1 MFFFRSVYSKC
12 NSLKCTNIHLSVQI
26 SISLLF
32 SNPYLC
38 LKESNSGI
46 FYMKT
51 HIIRRALLA
60 LGICSALNMQAQ
72 APHPERIYLSGT
84 GTDYTRTWEFYCSK
98 GQNSG
103 KWKSIEVPSCWELQ
117 GFGEYTYGRYYTI
130 KGAKPSDETGIYR
143 YRFLTPDCGKNDRI
157 KLFFDGVMTDAEV
170 RVNGNPAGQIH
181 QGAFYRFSYDI
192 TSLLKAEGENLLE
205 VKVAKQSANKS
216 VNAAERRADWWLYG
230 GIYRPVWLEVV
241 PAVSMEHFIL
251 DARADGSLRASVRT
265 TGNAEGHVLAVS
277 IRGLKDGK
285 PLRTLQG
292 KEQVSCP
299 LATSGRETEFTCKWL
314 DVKVWNTEAPEL
326 YVARLELKDRSGNVI
341 QVREE
346 RIGFRTIEFFP
357 QDGIYLNGTR
367 LIVKGINRHSFSV
380 DGGRT
385 TSAAMSRQDALL
397 IKEMNMNAVRSH
409 YPPDEHFLDMC
420 DSLGLVYIDELS
432 GWHGRYDTETG
443 ARLIREMVERDVNH
457 PSVILWS
464 NGNEGGWNTDNDSLF
479 CKYDKFQRRHVIHPW
494 ADFDGLDTHH
504 YPAYLTGVAR
514 FTNGYKVF
522 MPTEFMHA
530 MYDQGGGA
538 GLRDFWDRWMTN
550 PMFAGGFIWVF
561 CDEAPKRS
569 DRGGV
574 LDSDGSNAPDG
585 VVGPRREKE
594 GSFYA
599 IRSQWSP
606 VQIKPLL
613 ITEHFDGSFFISNEY
628 IYTNLKDCRM
638 TYEVLSCDIPM
649 QGAVSRILARGEVT
663 LPALSPGE
671 TGKARFSLPAS
682 FAEGD
687 VLKLEAF
694 DRDGHCIC
702 DWSFPIRLVNPYFQ
716 RHLAQVSTGLSGNV
730 VSARN
735 NGKEIVLKS
744 EKVSVTFDAA
754 TGMILRVLSGN
765 TEIPLTNGPVAVGM
779 KMVYQPASSYVR
791 QDSEEAVFCARYKG
805 GADSIVWRLTSQGLL
820 YMDAVLL
827 NRASGGGG
835 FDDAFM
841 DTEVYNLGLTFSY
854 PERICKGMK
863 WLGRGPYRVWKNR
876 IPGTNY
882 GIWHKDYNNTVTS
895 ESYDNLVYPEFK
907 GYHANMYWATF
918 ESDTAPFTVYSRTDG
933 IFYRVFTPEEPKGS
947 AKRTMPEFPEGDIS
961 FLLDI
966 PAICSFKPIEQQ
978 GPNSQPGNIRI
989 KKGDEGLRLNL
1000 MFDFRKEN

>member
-1 MFFFRSVYSKC
+1 
-12 NSLKCTNIHLSVQI
+12 
-26 SISLLF
+26 
-32 SNPYLC
+32 
-38 LKESNSGI
+38 
-46 FYMKT
+46 MKT

-241 PAVSMEHFIL
+241 PDVSMEHFIL
-251 DARADGSLRASVRT
+251 DARADGSLRASVRMA
-265 TGNAEGHVLAVS
+265 GNAEGHVLAVS

-299 LATSGRETEFTCKWL
+299 LATSGRETGFTCKWS
-314 DVKVWNTEAPEL
+314 DVKVWNIEAPEL

-613 ITEHFDGSFFISNEY
+613 ITEHFDGSFFVSNEY

-694 DRDGHCIC
+694 DRDGHRIC
-702 DWSFPIRLVNPYFQ
+702 DWSFPIRLANPYFQ
-716 RHLAQVSTGLSGNV
+716 RHLAQVATGLSGNT

-779 KMVYQPASSYVR
+779 KMLYQPASSYVR

-882 GIWHKDYNNTVTS
+882 GIWHKDYNNTVTG

-989 KKGDEGLRLNL
+989 KKGDEGLHLNL

>member
-1 MFFFRSVYSKC
+1 
-12 NSLKCTNIHLSVQI
+12 
-26 SISLLF
+26 
-32 SNPYLC
+32 
-38 LKESNSGI
+38 
-46 FYMKT
+46 MKT

-241 PAVSMEHFIL
+241 PDVSMEHFIL
-251 DARADGSLRASVRT
+251 DARADGSLRASVRMA
-265 TGNAEGHVLAVS
+265 GNAEGHVLAVS

-299 LATSGRETEFTCKWL
+299 LATSGRETGFTCKWS
-314 DVKVWNTEAPEL
+314 DVKVWNIEAPEL

-613 ITEHFDGSFFISNEY
+613 ITEHFDGSFFVSNEY

-694 DRDGHCIC
+694 DRDGHRIC
-702 DWSFPIRLVNPYFQ
+702 DWSFPIRLANPYFQ
-716 RHLAQVSTGLSGNV
+716 RHLAQVATGLSGNT

-779 KMVYQPASSYVR
+779 KMLYQPASSYVR

-882 GIWHKDYNNTVTS
+882 GIWHKDYNNTVTG

-947 AKRTMPEFPEGDIS
+947 AKRTTPEFPEGDIS

>member
-1 MFFFRSVYSKC
+1 
-12 NSLKCTNIHLSVQI
+12 
-26 SISLLF
+26 
-32 SNPYLC
+32 
-38 LKESNSGI
+38 
-46 FYMKT
+46 MKT

-241 PAVSMEHFIL
+241 PDVSMEHFIL
-251 DARADGSLRASVRT
+251 DARADGSLRASVRMA
-265 TGNAEGHVLAVS
+265 GNAEGHVLAVS

-299 LATSGRETEFTCKWL
+299 LATSGRETGFTCKWS
-314 DVKVWNTEAPEL
+314 DVKVWNIEAPEL

-514 FTNGYKVF
+514 YTNGYKVF

-613 ITEHFDGSFFISNEY
+613 ITEHFDGSFFVSNEY

-702 DWSFPIRLVNPYFQ
+702 DWSFPIRLANPYFQ
-716 RHLAQVSTGLSGNV
+716 RHLAQVSTGLSGNT

-779 KMVYQPASSYVR
+779 KMLYQPASSYVR
-791 QDSEEAVFCARYKG
+791 QDSEEAVFCSRYKG

-882 GIWHKDYNNTVTS
+882 GIWHKDYNNTVTG

>member
-1 MFFFRSVYSKC
+1 
-12 NSLKCTNIHLSVQI
+12 
-26 SISLLF
+26 
-32 SNPYLC
+32 
-38 LKESNSGI
+38 
-46 FYMKT
+46 MKT

-241 PAVSMEHFIL
+241 PDVSMEHFIL
-251 DARADGSLRASVRT
+251 DARADGSLRASVRMA
-265 TGNAEGHVLAVS
+265 GNAEGHVLAVS

-299 LATSGRETEFTCKWL
+299 LATSGRETGFTCKWS
-314 DVKVWNTEAPEL
+314 DVKVWNIEAPEL

-385 TSAAMSRQDALL
+385 TSVAMSRQDALL

-613 ITEHFDGSFFISNEY
+613 ITEHFDGSFFVSNEY

-671 TGKARFSLPAS
+671 TGKARFSLLAS

-694 DRDGHCIC
+694 DRDGHRIC
-702 DWSFPIRLVNPYFQ
+702 DWSFPIRLANPYFQ
-716 RHLAQVSTGLSGNV
+716 RHLAQVATGLSGNT

-779 KMVYQPASSYVR
+779 KMLYQPASSYVR

-882 GIWHKDYNNTVTS
+882 GIWHKDYNNTVTG

>member
-1 MFFFRSVYSKC
+1 
-12 NSLKCTNIHLSVQI
+12 
-26 SISLLF
+26 
-32 SNPYLC
+32 
-38 LKESNSGI
+38 
-46 FYMKT
+46 MKT

-170 RVNGNPAGQIH
+170 WVNGKSAGQIH

-192 TSLLKAEGENLLE
+192 TSLLKTEGENLLE

-241 PAVSMEHFIL
+241 PAVSVEHFIL
-251 DARADGSLRASVRT
+251 DACADGSLRASVRT
-265 TGNAEGHVLAVS
+265 VGNAEGYVLDVS

-285 PLRTLQG
+285 PLRTVQG

-299 LATSGRETEFTCKWL
+299 LSTSGRETEFTCKWS

-326 YVARLELKDRSGNVI
+326 YVARLELKDRSGNII

-561 CDEAPKRS
+561 CDEASKRS

-606 VQIKPLL
+606 IQIKPLL
-613 ITEHFDGSFFISNEY
+613 ITEHFDGSFFVSNEY

-694 DRDGHCIC
+694 DRDGHRIC
-702 DWSFPIRLVNPYFQ
+702 DWSFPIRLANPYFQ
-716 RHLAQVSTGLSGNV
+716 RHLAQVSTGLSGNT
-730 VSARN
+730 VSACN

-779 KMVYQPASSYVR
+779 KMLYQPASSYVR

-882 GIWHKDYNNTVTS
+882 GIWHKDYNNTVTG

>member
-1 MFFFRSVYSKC
+1 
-12 NSLKCTNIHLSVQI
+12 
-26 SISLLF
+26 
-32 SNPYLC
+32 
-38 LKESNSGI
+38 
-46 FYMKT
+46 MKT

-241 PAVSMEHFIL
+241 PDVSMEHFIL
-251 DARADGSLRASVRT
+251 DARADGSLRASVRMA
-265 TGNAEGHVLAVS
+265 GNAEGHVLAVS

-299 LATSGRETEFTCKWL
+299 LATSGRETGFTCKWS
-314 DVKVWNTEAPEL
+314 DVKVWNIEAPEL

-694 DRDGHCIC
+694 DRDGHRIC
-702 DWSFPIRLVNPYFQ
+702 DWSFPIRLANPYFQ
-716 RHLAQVSTGLSGNV
+716 RHLAQLSTGLSGNT
-730 VSARN
+730 VSACN

-827 NRASGGGG
+827 NRVSGGGG

-882 GIWHKDYNNTVTS
+882 GIWHKDYNNTVTG

>member
-1 MFFFRSVYSKC
+1 
-12 NSLKCTNIHLSVQI
+12 
-26 SISLLF
+26 
-32 SNPYLC
+32 
-38 LKESNSGI
+38 
-46 FYMKT
+46 MKT

-84 GTDYTRTWEFYCSK
+84 DTDYTRTWEFYCSK

-143 YRFLTPDCGKNDRI
+143 YRFLTPDCGKTDRV

-170 RVNGNPAGQIH
+170 WVNGKPAGQIH

-265 TGNAEGHVLAVS
+265 AGNAEGHVLAVS

-299 LATSGRETEFTCKWL
+299 LATSGRETEFTSKWS

-613 ITEHFDGSFFISNEY
+613 ITEHFDGSFFVSNEY

-694 DRDGHCIC
+694 DRDGHRIC
-702 DWSFPIRLVNPYFQ
+702 DWSFPIRLANPYFQ
-716 RHLAQVSTGLSGNV
+716 RHLAQVSTGLSGNT

-735 NGKEIVLKS
+735 NGKGIVLKS

-882 GIWHKDYNNTVTS
+882 GIWHKDYNNTVTG

-933 IFYRVFTPEEPKGS
+933 ISYRVFTPEEPKGS

>member
-1 MFFFRSVYSKC
+1 
-12 NSLKCTNIHLSVQI
+12 
-26 SISLLF
+26 
-32 SNPYLC
+32 
-38 LKESNSGI
+38 
-46 FYMKT
+46 MKT

-72 APHPERIYLSGT
+72 APHPERLYLSGT

-143 YRFLTPDCGKNDRI
+143 YRFLTPDCGKTDRV

-170 RVNGNPAGQIH
+170 WVNGKSAGQIH

-265 TGNAEGHVLAVS
+265 TDNAEGHMLVVS

-299 LATSGRETEFTCKWL
+299 LATSGGETEFTCKWS

-613 ITEHFDGSFFISNEY
+613 ITEHFDGSFFVSNEY

-694 DRDGHCIC
+694 DRDGHRIC
-702 DWSFPIRLVNPYFQ
+702 DWSFPIRLANPYFQ
-716 RHLAQVSTGLSGNV
+716 RHLAQVSTGLSGNT
-730 VSARN
+730 VSACN

-882 GIWHKDYNNTVTS
+882 GIWHKDYNNTVTG

>member
-1 MFFFRSVYSKC
+1 
-12 NSLKCTNIHLSVQI
+12 
-26 SISLLF
+26 
-32 SNPYLC
+32 
-38 LKESNSGI
+38 
-46 FYMKT
+46 MKT

-192 TSLLKAEGENLLE
+192 TSLLKTEGENLLE

-241 PAVSMEHFIL
+241 PDVSMEHFIL
-251 DARADGSLRASVRT
+251 DARADGSLRASVRMA
-265 TGNAEGHVLAVS
+265 GNAEGHVLAVS

-299 LATSGRETEFTCKWL
+299 LATSGRETEFTCKWS

-613 ITEHFDGSFFISNEY
+613 ITEHFDGSFFVSNEY

-694 DRDGHCIC
+694 DRDGHRIC
-702 DWSFPIRLVNPYFQ
+702 DWSFPIRLANPYFQ
-716 RHLAQVSTGLSGNV
+716 RHLAQVATGLSGNT

-779 KMVYQPASSYVR
+779 KMLYQPASSYVR

-882 GIWHKDYNNTVTS
+882 GIWHKDYNNTVTG

>member
-1 MFFFRSVYSKC
+1 
-12 NSLKCTNIHLSVQI
+12 
-26 SISLLF
+26 
-32 SNPYLC
+32 
-38 LKESNSGI
+38 
-46 FYMKT
+46 MKT

-98 GQNSG
+98 GQSSG

-143 YRFLTPDCGKNDRI
+143 YRFLTPDCEKNDRI

-170 RVNGNPAGQIH
+170 WVNGKSAGQIH

-192 TSLLKAEGENLLE
+192 TSLMKAEGENLLE

-251 DARADGSLRASVRT
+251 DARADGSLRASVRMA
-265 TGNAEGHVLAVS
+265 GNAKGHVLAVS
-277 IRGLKDGK
+277 IRELKDGK

-299 LATSGRETEFTCKWL
+299 LATSGRETEFTSKWS

-613 ITEHFDGSFFISNEY
+613 ITEHFDGSFFVSNEY

-694 DRDGHCIC
+694 DRDGHRIC
-702 DWSFPIRLVNPYFQ
+702 DWSFPIRLANPYFQ
-716 RHLAQVSTGLSGNV
+716 RHLAQVSTGLSGNT

-882 GIWHKDYNNTVTS
+882 GIWHKDCNNTVTG

>member
-1 MFFFRSVYSKC
+1 
-12 NSLKCTNIHLSVQI
+12 
-26 SISLLF
+26 
-32 SNPYLC
+32 
-38 LKESNSGI
+38 
-46 FYMKT
+46 MKT

-192 TSLLKAEGENLLE
+192 TSLLKTEGENLLE

-241 PAVSMEHFIL
+241 PDVSMEHFIL

-265 TGNAEGHVLAVS
+265 AGNAEGHVLAVS

-299 LATSGRETEFTCKWL
+299 LATSGRETEFTCKWS

-594 GSFYA
+594 ESFYA

-613 ITEHFDGSFFISNEY
+613 ITEHFDGSFFVSNEY

-694 DRDGHCIC
+694 DRDGHRIC
-702 DWSFPIRLVNPYFQ
+702 DWSFPIRLANPYFQ
-716 RHLAQVSTGLSGNV
+716 RHLAQVSTGLSGNT

-779 KMVYQPASSYVR
+779 KMLYQPASSYVR

-882 GIWHKDYNNTVTS
+882 GIWHKDYNNTVTG

>member
-1 MFFFRSVYSKC
+1 
-12 NSLKCTNIHLSVQI
+12 
-26 SISLLF
+26 
-32 SNPYLC
+32 
-38 LKESNSGI
+38 
-46 FYMKT
+46 MKT

-241 PAVSMEHFIL
+241 PDVSMEHFIL
-251 DARADGSLRASVRT
+251 DARADGSLRASVRMA
-265 TGNAEGHVLAVS
+265 GNAEGHVLAVS

-299 LATSGRETEFTCKWL
+299 LATSGRETEFTCKWS
-314 DVKVWNTEAPEL
+314 DVKVWNIEAPEL

-694 DRDGHCIC
+694 DRDGHRIC
-702 DWSFPIRLVNPYFQ
+702 DWSFPIRLANPYFQ
-716 RHLAQVSTGLSGNV
+716 RHLAQLSTGLSGNT
-730 VSARN
+730 VSACN

>member
-1 MFFFRSVYSKC
+1 
-12 NSLKCTNIHLSVQI
+12 
-26 SISLLF
+26 
-32 SNPYLC
+32 
-38 LKESNSGI
+38 
-46 FYMKT
+46 MKT

-143 YRFLTPDCGKNDRI
+143 YRFLTPDCEKNDRI

-170 RVNGNPAGQIH
+170 WVNGKSAGQIH

-251 DARADGSLRASVRT
+251 DARADGSLRASVRMA
-265 TGNAEGHVLAVS
+265 GNAEGHVLAVS

-299 LATSGRETEFTCKWL
+299 LATSGRETEFTCKWS

-341 QVREE
+341 QIREE

-385 TSAAMSRQDALL
+385 TSATMSRQDALL

-716 RHLAQVSTGLSGNV
+716 RHLAQVSTGLSGNA

-779 KMVYQPASSYVR
+779 KMLYQPASSYVR

-876 IPGTNY
+876 ISGTNY
-882 GIWHKDYNNTVTS
+882 GIWHKDYNNTVTG

-907 GYHANMYWATF
+907 GYHANMYWATL

>member
-1 MFFFRSVYSKC
+1 
-12 NSLKCTNIHLSVQI
+12 
-26 SISLLF
+26 
-32 SNPYLC
+32 
-38 LKESNSGI
+38 
-46 FYMKT
+46 MKT
-51 HIIRRALLA
+51 HIIRCALLA

-143 YRFLTPDCGKNDRI
+143 YRFLTPDCEKNDRI

-170 RVNGNPAGQIH
+170 WVNGKSAGQIH

-251 DARADGSLRASVRT
+251 DARADGSLRASVRMA
-265 TGNAEGHVLAVS
+265 GNAEGHVLAVS

-299 LATSGRETEFTCKWL
+299 LVTSGRETEFTCKWS

-606 VQIKPLL
+606 VQIKSLL
-613 ITEHFDGSFFISNEY
+613 ITEHFDGSFFVSNEY

-694 DRDGHCIC
+694 DRDGHRIC
-702 DWSFPIRLVNPYFQ
+702 DWSFPIRLANPYFQ
-716 RHLAQVSTGLSGNV
+716 RHLAQVSTGLSGNT

-779 KMVYQPASSYVR
+779 KMVYQPASSYVS

-882 GIWHKDYNNTVTS
+882 GIWHKDYNNTVTG

>member
-1 MFFFRSVYSKC
+1 
-12 NSLKCTNIHLSVQI
+12 
-26 SISLLF
+26 
-32 SNPYLC
+32 
-38 LKESNSGI
+38 
-46 FYMKT
+46 MKT

-241 PAVSMEHFIL
+241 PDVSMEHFIL
-251 DARADGSLRASVRT
+251 DARADGSLRASVRMA
-265 TGNAEGHVLAVS
+265 GNAEGHVLAVS

-299 LATSGRETEFTCKWL
+299 LATSGRETGFTCKWS
-314 DVKVWNTEAPEL
+314 DVKVWNIEAPEL

-613 ITEHFDGSFFISNEY
+613 ITEHFDGSFFVSNEY

-694 DRDGHCIC
+694 DRDGHRIC
-702 DWSFPIRLVNPYFQ
+702 DWSFPIRLANPYFQ
-716 RHLAQVSTGLSGNV
+716 RHLAQVSTGLSGNT

-744 EKVSVTFDAA
+744 EKVSVIFDAA

-779 KMVYQPASSYVR
+779 KMLYQPASSYVR

-882 GIWHKDYNNTVTS
+882 GIWHKDYNNTVTG

>member
-1 MFFFRSVYSKC
+1 
-12 NSLKCTNIHLSVQI
+12 
-26 SISLLF
+26 
-32 SNPYLC
+32 
-38 LKESNSGI
+38 
-46 FYMKT
+46 MKT

-241 PAVSMEHFIL
+241 PDVSMEHFIL
-251 DARADGSLRASVRT
+251 DARADGSLRASVRMA
-265 TGNAEGHVLAVS
+265 GNAEGHVLAVS

-299 LATSGRETEFTCKWL
+299 LATSGRETGFTCKWS
-314 DVKVWNTEAPEL
+314 DVKVWNIEAPEL

-613 ITEHFDGSFFISNEY
+613 ITEHFDGSFFVSNEY

-671 TGKARFSLPAS
+671 TGKARFSLLAS

-694 DRDGHCIC
+694 DRDGHRIC
-702 DWSFPIRLVNPYFQ
+702 DWSFPIRLANPYFQ
-716 RHLAQVSTGLSGNV
+716 RHLAQVATGLSGNT

-779 KMVYQPASSYVR
+779 KMLYQPASSYVR

-805 GADSIVWRLTSQGLL
+805 GADSIIWRLTSQGLL

-882 GIWHKDYNNTVTS
+882 GIWHKDYNNTVTG

>member
-1 MFFFRSVYSKC
+1 
-12 NSLKCTNIHLSVQI
+12 
-26 SISLLF
+26 
-32 SNPYLC
+32 
-38 LKESNSGI
+38 
-46 FYMKT
+46 MKT

-143 YRFLTPDCGKNDRI
+143 YRFLTPDCEKNDRI

-170 RVNGNPAGQIH
+170 WVNGKSAGQIH

-192 TSLLKAEGENLLE
+192 TSLLKTEGKNLLE

-251 DARADGSLRASVRT
+251 DARADGSLRASVRMA
-265 TGNAEGHVLAVS
+265 GNAEGHVLVVS

-299 LATSGRETEFTCKWL
+299 LVTSGRETEFTSKWS

-613 ITEHFDGSFFISNEY
+613 ITEHFDGSFFVSNEY

-694 DRDGHCIC
+694 DRDGHRIC
-702 DWSFPIRLVNPYFQ
+702 DWSFPIRLANPYFQ
-716 RHLAQVSTGLSGNV
+716 RHLAQVSTGLSGNA

-882 GIWHKDYNNTVTS
+882 GIWHKDYNNTVTG

>member
-1 MFFFRSVYSKC
+1 
-12 NSLKCTNIHLSVQI
+12 
-26 SISLLF
+26 
-32 SNPYLC
+32 
-38 LKESNSGI
+38 
-46 FYMKT
+46 MKT

-241 PAVSMEHFIL
+241 PDVSMEHFIL
-251 DARADGSLRASVRT
+251 DARADGSLRASVRMA
-265 TGNAEGHVLAVS
+265 GNAEGHVLAVS

-299 LATSGRETEFTCKWL
+299 LATSGRETGFTCKWS
-314 DVKVWNTEAPEL
+314 DVKVWNIEAPEL

-530 MYDQGGGA
+530 MYDQGGEA

-613 ITEHFDGSFFISNEY
+613 ITEYFDGSFFVSNEY

-702 DWSFPIRLVNPYFQ
+702 DWSFPIRLANPYFQ
-716 RHLAQVSTGLSGNV
+716 RHLAQVSTGLSGNT

-779 KMVYQPASSYVR
+779 KMLYQPASSYVR

-882 GIWHKDYNNTVTS
+882 GIWHKDYNNTVTG

>member
-1 MFFFRSVYSKC
+1 
-12 NSLKCTNIHLSVQI
+12 
-26 SISLLF
+26 
-32 SNPYLC
+32 
-38 LKESNSGI
+38 
-46 FYMKT
+46 MKT

-205 VKVAKQSANKS
+205 VKVTKQSANKS

-241 PAVSMEHFIL
+241 PDVSMEHFIL
-251 DARADGSLRASVRT
+251 DARADGSLRASVRMA
-265 TGNAEGHVLAVS
+265 GNAEGHVLAVS

-299 LATSGRETEFTCKWL
+299 LATSGRETEFTCKWS
-314 DVKVWNTEAPEL
+314 DVKVWNIEAPEL
-326 YVARLELKDRSGNVI
+326 YVARLELKDRSGNII

-613 ITEHFDGSFFISNEY
+613 ITEHFDGSFFVSNEY

-694 DRDGHCIC
+694 DRDGHRIC
-702 DWSFPIRLVNPYFQ
+702 DWSFPIRLANPYFQ
-716 RHLAQVSTGLSGNV
+716 RHLAQVSTGLSGNT

-779 KMVYQPASSYVR
+779 KMLYQPASSYVR

-882 GIWHKDYNNTVTS
+882 GIWHKDYNNTVTG

>member
-1 MFFFRSVYSKC
+1 
-12 NSLKCTNIHLSVQI
+12 
-26 SISLLF
+26 
-32 SNPYLC
+32 
-38 LKESNSGI
+38 
-46 FYMKT
+46 MKT

-241 PAVSMEHFIL
+241 PDVSMEHFIL
-251 DARADGSLRASVRT
+251 DARADGSLRASVRMA
-265 TGNAEGHVLAVS
+265 GNAEGHVLAVS

-299 LATSGRETEFTCKWL
+299 LATSGRETEFTCKWS
-314 DVKVWNTEAPEL
+314 DVKVWNIEAPEL

-613 ITEHFDGSFFISNEY
+613 ITEHFDGSFFVSNEY

-694 DRDGHCIC
+694 DRDGHRIC
-702 DWSFPIRLVNPYFQ
+702 DWSFPIRLANPYFQ
-716 RHLAQVSTGLSGNV
+716 RHLAQVSTGLSGNT

-735 NGKEIVLKS
+735 NGKGIVLKS

-779 KMVYQPASSYVR
+779 KMLYQPASSYVR

-882 GIWHKDYNNTVTS
+882 GIWHKDYNNTVTG

-907 GYHANMYWATF
+907 GYHANMYWAAF

>member
-1 MFFFRSVYSKC
+1 
-12 NSLKCTNIHLSVQI
+12 
-26 SISLLF
+26 
-32 SNPYLC
+32 
-38 LKESNSGI
+38 
-46 FYMKT
+46 MKT

-192 TSLLKAEGENLLE
+192 TSLLKTEGENLLE

-241 PAVSMEHFIL
+241 PDVSMEHFIL
-251 DARADGSLRASVRT
+251 DARADGSLRASVRMA
-265 TGNAEGHVLAVS
+265 GNAEGHVLAVS

-299 LATSGRETEFTCKWL
+299 LATSGRETEFTCKWS

-613 ITEHFDGSFFISNEY
+613 ITEHFDGSFFVSNEY

-694 DRDGHCIC
+694 DRDGHRIC
-702 DWSFPIRLVNPYFQ
+702 DWSFPIRLANPYFQ
-716 RHLAQVSTGLSGNV
+716 RHLAQVSTGLSGNT

-744 EKVSVTFDAA
+744 EKVSVTFNAA

-765 TEIPLTNGPVAVGM
+765 TEIPLTNGPVAAGM
-779 KMVYQPASSYVR
+779 KMLYQPASSYVR

-882 GIWHKDYNNTVTS
+882 GIWHKDYNNTVTG

>member
-1 MFFFRSVYSKC
+1 
-12 NSLKCTNIHLSVQI
+12 
-26 SISLLF
+26 
-32 SNPYLC
+32 
-38 LKESNSGI
+38 
-46 FYMKT
+46 MKT

-230 GIYRPVWLEVV
+230 GIYRPVCLEVV

-251 DARADGSLRASVRT
+251 DARADGSLRASVRMA
-265 TGNAEGHVLAVS
+265 GNAEGHVLAVS

-292 KEQVSCP
+292 KEQISCT
-299 LATSGRETEFTCKWL
+299 LASSGRETEFTCKWS

-613 ITEHFDGSFFISNEY
+613 ITEHFDGSFFVSNEY

-702 DWSFPIRLVNPYFQ
+702 DWSFPIRLANPYFQ
-716 RHLAQVSTGLSGNV
+716 RHLAQVSTGLSGNT

-779 KMVYQPASSYVR
+779 KMLYQPASSYVR

-882 GIWHKDYNNTVTS
+882 GIWHKDYNNTVTG

>member
-1 MFFFRSVYSKC
+1 
-12 NSLKCTNIHLSVQI
+12 
-26 SISLLF
+26 
-32 SNPYLC
+32 
-38 LKESNSGI
+38 
-46 FYMKT
+46 MKT

-170 RVNGNPAGQIH
+170 WVNGKSAGQIH

-251 DARADGSLRASVRT
+251 DARADGSLRASVRMA
-265 TGNAEGHVLAVS
+265 GNAKGHVLAVS

-299 LATSGRETEFTCKWL
+299 LATSGRETEFTCKWS

-613 ITEHFDGSFFISNEY
+613 ITEHFDGSFFVSNEY
-628 IYTNLKDCRM
+628 IYTNFKDCRM

-694 DRDGHCIC
+694 DRDGHRIC
-702 DWSFPIRLVNPYFQ
+702 DWSFPIRLANPYFQ
-716 RHLAQVSTGLSGNV
+716 RHLAQVSTGLSGNA

-882 GIWHKDYNNTVTS
+882 GIWHKDCNNTVTG

>member
-1 MFFFRSVYSKC
+1 MNF
-12 NSLKCTNIHLSVQI
+12 HLSVQI

-72 APHPERIYLSGT
+72 APHPERLYLSGT

-143 YRFLTPDCGKNDRI
+143 YRFLTPDYGKTDRV

-170 RVNGNPAGQIH
+170 WVNGKSAGQIH

-251 DARADGSLRASVRT
+251 DARADGSLRASVRMA
-265 TGNAEGHVLAVS
+265 GNAEGHVLAVS

-299 LATSGRETEFTCKWL
+299 LATSGRETEFTCKWS
-314 DVKVWNTEAPEL
+314 DVKVWNIEAPEL

-606 VQIKPLL
+606 IQIKPLL
-613 ITEHFDGSFFISNEY
+613 ITEHFDGSFFVSNEY

-694 DRDGHCIC
+694 DRDGHRIC
-702 DWSFPIRLVNPYFQ
+702 DWSFPIRLANPYFQ
-716 RHLAQVSTGLSGNV
+716 RHLAQVSTVLSGNA

-779 KMVYQPASSYVR
+779 KMLYQPAISYVR

-882 GIWHKDYNNTVTS
+882 GIWHKDYNNTVTG

-907 GYHANMYWATF
+907 GYHANMYWATL

>member
-1 MFFFRSVYSKC
+1 
-12 NSLKCTNIHLSVQI
+12 
-26 SISLLF
+26 
-32 SNPYLC
+32 
-38 LKESNSGI
+38 
-46 FYMKT
+46 MKT

-143 YRFLTPDCGKNDRI
+143 YRFLTPDCEKNDRI

-170 RVNGNPAGQIH
+170 WVNGKSAGQIH

-192 TSLLKAEGENLLE
+192 TSLLKTEGENLLE

-241 PAVSMEHFIL
+241 PDVSMEHFIL
-251 DARADGSLRASVRT
+251 DARADGSLRASVRMA
-265 TGNAEGHVLAVS
+265 GNAEGHVLAVS

-299 LATSGRETEFTCKWL
+299 LATSGRETEFTCKWS

-613 ITEHFDGSFFISNEY
+613 ITEHFDGSFFVSNEY

-694 DRDGHCIC
+694 DRDGHRIC
-702 DWSFPIRLVNPYFQ
+702 DWSFPIRLANPYFQ
-716 RHLAQVSTGLSGNV
+716 RHLAQVSTGLSGNT

-744 EKVSVTFDAA
+744 EKVSVTFNAA

-765 TEIPLTNGPVAVGM
+765 TEIPLTNGPVAAGM
-779 KMVYQPASSYVR
+779 KMLYQPASSYVR

-882 GIWHKDYNNTVTS
+882 GIWHKDYNNTVTG

>member
-1 MFFFRSVYSKC
+1 
-12 NSLKCTNIHLSVQI
+12 
-26 SISLLF
+26 
-32 SNPYLC
+32 
-38 LKESNSGI
+38 
-46 FYMKT
+46 MKT

-192 TSLLKAEGENLLE
+192 TSLLKAEEENLLE

-241 PAVSMEHFIL
+241 PDVSMEHFIL
-251 DARADGSLRASVRT
+251 DARADGSLRASVRMA
-265 TGNAEGHVLAVS
+265 GNAEGHVLAVS

-299 LATSGRETEFTCKWL
+299 LATSGRETEFTCKWS
-314 DVKVWNTEAPEL
+314 DVKVWNIEAPEL

-585 VVGPRREKE
+585 VVEPRREKE

-613 ITEHFDGSFFISNEY
+613 ITEHFDGSFFVSNEY

-682 FAEGD
+682 FVEGD

-694 DRDGHCIC
+694 DRDGHRIC
-702 DWSFPIRLVNPYFQ
+702 DWSFPIRLANPYFQ
-716 RHLAQVSTGLSGNV
+716 RHLAQVSTGLSGNT

-779 KMVYQPASSYVR
+779 KMLYQPASSYVR

-882 GIWHKDYNNTVTS
+882 GIWHKDYNNTVTG

>member
-1 MFFFRSVYSKC
+1 
-12 NSLKCTNIHLSVQI
+12 
-26 SISLLF
+26 
-32 SNPYLC
+32 
-38 LKESNSGI
+38 
-46 FYMKT
+46 MKT
-51 HIIRRALLA
+51 HIVRRALLA

-130 KGAKPSDETGIYR
+130 KGTKPSDETGIYR

-241 PAVSMEHFIL
+241 PDVSMEHFIL
-251 DARADGSLRASVRT
+251 DARADGSLRASVRMA
-265 TGNAEGHVLAVS
+265 GNAEGHVLAVS

-299 LATSGRETEFTCKWL
+299 LATSGRETGFTCKWS
-314 DVKVWNTEAPEL
+314 DVKVWNIEAPEL

-613 ITEHFDGSFFISNEY
+613 ITEHFDGSFFVSNEY

-694 DRDGHCIC
+694 DRDGHRIC
-702 DWSFPIRLVNPYFQ
+702 DWSFPIRLANPYFQ
-716 RHLAQVSTGLSGNV
+716 RHLAQVSTGLSGNA

-765 TEIPLTNGPVAVGM
+765 TEIPLTNGPVAAGM
-779 KMVYQPASSYVR
+779 KMLYQPASSYVR

-882 GIWHKDYNNTVTS
+882 GIWHKDYNNTVTG

>member
-1 MFFFRSVYSKC
+1 
-12 NSLKCTNIHLSVQI
+12 
-26 SISLLF
+26 
-32 SNPYLC
+32 
-38 LKESNSGI
+38 
-46 FYMKT
+46 MKT

-143 YRFLTPDCGKNDRI
+143 YRFLTPDCEKNDRI

-241 PAVSMEHFIL
+241 PDVSMEHFIL
-251 DARADGSLRASVRT
+251 DARADGSLRASVRMA
-265 TGNAEGHVLAVS
+265 GNAEGHVLAVS

-299 LATSGRETEFTCKWL
+299 LATSGRETEFTCKWS

-613 ITEHFDGSFFISNEY
+613 ITEHFDGSFFVSNEY

-694 DRDGHCIC
+694 DRDGHRIC
-702 DWSFPIRLVNPYFQ
+702 DWSFPIRLANPYFQ
-716 RHLAQVSTGLSGNV
+716 RHLAQVSTGLSGNT

-779 KMVYQPASSYVR
+779 KMLCQPASSYVR

-882 GIWHKDYNNTVTS
+882 GIWHKDYNNTVTG

>member
-1 MFFFRSVYSKC
+1 
-12 NSLKCTNIHLSVQI
+12 
-26 SISLLF
+26 
-32 SNPYLC
+32 
-38 LKESNSGI
+38 
-46 FYMKT
+46 MKT

-251 DARADGSLRASVRT
+251 DARADGSLRASVRMA
-265 TGNAEGHVLAVS
+265 GNAEGHVLAVS

-292 KEQVSCP
+292 KEQISCT
-299 LATSGRETEFTCKWL
+299 LASSGRETEFTCKWS

-649 QGAVSRILARGEVT
+649 QGAVSRILTRGEVT

-694 DRDGHCIC
+694 DRDGHRIC
-702 DWSFPIRLVNPYFQ
+702 DWSFPIRLANPYFQ
-716 RHLAQVSTGLSGNV
+716 RHLAQVSTGLSGNA

-841 DTEVYNLGLTFSY
+841 DTEVYNLGLTFYY

-882 GIWHKDYNNTVTS
+882 GIWHKDYNNTVTG

>member
-1 MFFFRSVYSKC
+1 
-12 NSLKCTNIHLSVQI
+12 
-26 SISLLF
+26 
-32 SNPYLC
+32 
-38 LKESNSGI
+38 
-46 FYMKT
+46 MKT

-241 PAVSMEHFIL
+241 PDVSMEHFIL
-251 DARADGSLRASVRT
+251 DARADGSLRASVRMA
-265 TGNAEGHVLAVS
+265 GNAEGHVLAVS

-299 LATSGRETEFTCKWL
+299 LATSGRETEFTCKWS

-613 ITEHFDGSFFISNEY
+613 ITEQFDGSFFVSNEY

-694 DRDGHCIC
+694 DRDGHRIC
-702 DWSFPIRLVNPYFQ
+702 DWSFPIRLANPYFQ
-716 RHLAQVSTGLSGNV
+716 RHLAQVSTGLSGNT

-765 TEIPLTNGPVAVGM
+765 TEIPLTNGPVAAGM
-779 KMVYQPASSYVR
+779 KMLYQPASSYVR

-882 GIWHKDYNNTVTS
+882 GIWHKDYNNTVTG

>member
-1 MFFFRSVYSKC
+1 
-12 NSLKCTNIHLSVQI
+12 
-26 SISLLF
+26 
-32 SNPYLC
+32 
-38 LKESNSGI
+38 
-46 FYMKT
+46 MKT

-251 DARADGSLRASVRT
+251 DARADGSLRASVRMA
-265 TGNAEGHVLAVS
+265 GNAEGHVLAVS

-299 LATSGRETEFTCKWL
+299 LVTSGRETEFTCKWS

-613 ITEHFDGSFFISNEY
+613 ITEHFDGSFFVSNEY

-671 TGKARFSLPAS
+671 IGKARFSLPAS

-694 DRDGHCIC
+694 DRDGHRIC
-702 DWSFPIRLVNPYFQ
+702 DWSFPIRLANPYFQ
-716 RHLAQVSTGLSGNV
+716 RHLAQVSTGLSGNT

-882 GIWHKDYNNTVTS
+882 GIWHKDYNNTVTG
-895 ESYDNLVYPEFK
+895 ESYDNLIYPEFK

>member
-1 MFFFRSVYSKC
+1 
-12 NSLKCTNIHLSVQI
+12 
-26 SISLLF
+26 
-32 SNPYLC
+32 
-38 LKESNSGI
+38 
-46 FYMKT
+46 MKT

-143 YRFLTPDCGKNDRI
+143 YRFLTPDCGKNDRV

-170 RVNGNPAGQIH
+170 WVNGKSAGQIH

-265 TGNAEGHVLAVS
+265 AGNAEGHVLVVS

-299 LATSGRETEFTCKWL
+299 LATSGREIEFTCKWS

-613 ITEHFDGSFFISNEY
+613 ITEHFDGSFFVSNEY

-694 DRDGHCIC
+694 DRDGHRIC
-702 DWSFPIRLVNPYFQ
+702 DWSFPIRLANPYFQ
-716 RHLAQVSTGLSGNV
+716 RHLAQVSAGLSGNA

-735 NGKEIVLKS
+735 NGREIVLKS

-841 DTEVYNLGLTFSY
+841 DTEVYNLGLTFYY

-876 IPGTNY
+876 ILGTNY
-882 GIWHKDYNNTVTS
+882 GIWHKDYNNTVTG

>member
-1 MFFFRSVYSKC
+1 
-12 NSLKCTNIHLSVQI
+12 
-26 SISLLF
+26 
-32 SNPYLC
+32 
-38 LKESNSGI
+38 
-46 FYMKT
+46 MKT

-241 PAVSMEHFIL
+241 PDVSMEHFIL
-251 DARADGSLRASVRT
+251 DARADGSLRASVRMA
-265 TGNAEGHVLAVS
+265 GNAEGHVLAVS

-299 LATSGRETEFTCKWL
+299 LATSGRETEFTCKWS
-314 DVKVWNTEAPEL
+314 DVKVWNIEAPEL

-574 LDSDGSNAPDG
+574 LDSDGLNAPDG
-585 VVGPRREKE
+585 VVEPRREKE

-613 ITEHFDGSFFISNEY
+613 ITEHFDGSFFVSNEY

-682 FAEGD
+682 FVEGD

-694 DRDGHCIC
+694 DRDGHRIC
-702 DWSFPIRLVNPYFQ
+702 DWSFPIWLANPYFQ
-716 RHLAQVSTGLSGNV
+716 RHLAQVSTGLSGNT

-779 KMVYQPASSYVR
+779 KMLYQPASSYVR

-882 GIWHKDYNNTVTS
+882 GIWHKDYNNTVTG

>member
-1 MFFFRSVYSKC
+1 
-12 NSLKCTNIHLSVQI
+12 
-26 SISLLF
+26 
-32 SNPYLC
+32 
-38 LKESNSGI
+38 
-46 FYMKT
+46 MKT

-241 PAVSMEHFIL
+241 PDVSMEHFIL
-251 DARADGSLRASVRT
+251 DARADGSLRASVRMA
-265 TGNAEGHVLAVS
+265 GNAEGHVLAVS

-299 LATSGRETEFTCKWL
+299 LATSGRETEFTCKWS
-314 DVKVWNTEAPEL
+314 DVKVWNIEAPEL

-443 ARLIREMVERDVNH
+443 ARLVREMVERDVNH

-494 ADFDGLDTHH
+494 ADFDRLDTHH
-504 YPAYLTGVAR
+504 YPTYLTGVAR

-561 CDEAPKRS
+561 CDEALKRS

-613 ITEHFDGSFFISNEY
+613 ITEHFDGSFFVSNEY

-694 DRDGHCIC
+694 DRDGHRIC
-702 DWSFPIRLVNPYFQ
+702 DWSFPIRLANPYFQ
-716 RHLAQVSTGLSGNV
+716 RHLAQVSAGLSGNA

-735 NGKEIVLKS
+735 NGREIVLKS

-754 TGMILRVLSGN
+754 TGMILCVLSGN

-779 KMVYQPASSYVR
+779 KMLYQPASSYVR

-876 IPGTNY
+876 ISGTNY
-882 GIWHKDYNNTVTS
+882 GIWHKDYNNTVTG

>member
-1 MFFFRSVYSKC
+1 
-12 NSLKCTNIHLSVQI
+12 
-26 SISLLF
+26 
-32 SNPYLC
+32 
-38 LKESNSGI
+38 
-46 FYMKT
+46 MKT

-143 YRFLTPDCGKNDRI
+143 YRFLTPDCEKNDRI

-170 RVNGNPAGQIH
+170 WVNGKSAGQIH

-277 IRGLKDGK
+277 IRELKDGK

-299 LATSGRETEFTCKWL
+299 LATSGRETGFTCKWS
-314 DVKVWNTEAPEL
+314 DVKVWNIEAPEL

-613 ITEHFDGSFFISNEY
+613 ITEHFDGSFFVSNEY
-628 IYTNLKDCRM
+628 IYTNLKDCWM

-694 DRDGHCIC
+694 DRDGHRIC
-702 DWSFPIRLVNPYFQ
+702 DWSFPIRLANPYFQ
-716 RHLAQVSTGLSGNV
+716 RHLAQVSTGLSGNT

-779 KMVYQPASSYVR
+779 KMLCQPASSYVR

-882 GIWHKDYNNTVTS
+882 GIWHKDYNNTVTG

>member
-1 MFFFRSVYSKC
+1 
-12 NSLKCTNIHLSVQI
+12 
-26 SISLLF
+26 
-32 SNPYLC
+32 
-38 LKESNSGI
+38 
-46 FYMKT
+46 MKT

-241 PAVSMEHFIL
+241 PDVSMEHFIL
-251 DARADGSLRASVRT
+251 DARADGSLRASVRMA
-265 TGNAEGHVLAVS
+265 GNAEGHVLAVS

-299 LATSGRETEFTCKWL
+299 LATSGRETEFTCKWS
-314 DVKVWNTEAPEL
+314 DVKVWNIEAPEL

-613 ITEHFDGSFFISNEY
+613 ITEHFDGSFFVSNEY

-694 DRDGHCIC
+694 DRDGHRIC
-702 DWSFPIRLVNPYFQ
+702 DWSFPIRLANPYFQ
-716 RHLAQVSTGLSGNV
+716 RHLAQVSTGLSGNA

-779 KMVYQPASSYVR
+779 KMLYQPASSYVR

-882 GIWHKDYNNTVTS
+882 GIWHKDYNNTVTG

>member
-1 MFFFRSVYSKC
+1 
-12 NSLKCTNIHLSVQI
+12 
-26 SISLLF
+26 
-32 SNPYLC
+32 
-38 LKESNSGI
+38 
-46 FYMKT
+46 MKT

-143 YRFLTPDCGKNDRI
+143 YRFLTPDCEKNDRI

-170 RVNGNPAGQIH
+170 WVNGKSAGQIH

-277 IRGLKDGK
+277 IRELKDGK

-299 LATSGRETEFTCKWL
+299 LATSGRETGFTCKWS
-314 DVKVWNTEAPEL
+314 DVKVWNIEAPEL

-613 ITEHFDGSFFISNEY
+613 ITEHFDGSFFVSNEY

-702 DWSFPIRLVNPYFQ
+702 DWSFPIRLANPYFQ
-716 RHLAQVSTGLSGNV
+716 RHLAQVSTGLSGNT

-779 KMVYQPASSYVR
+779 KMLCQPAISYVR

-882 GIWHKDYNNTVTS
+882 GIWHKDYNNTVTG